1 MDKFMID
8 PKEPVI
14 KEEPIINE
22 EEPMIPEEK
31 NEPMIKED
39 EPIINEEE
47 PMINQE
53 EPMINQEEP
62 MINQEPMIQGRSYII
77 IIIGL
82 FIFVGYSIYYSFKY
96 KENEKNYLIK
106 SNAYTFKDTLDGM
119 KKDIKSYLKN
129 KAEQYADW
137 KEYLT
142 LGINKYFFN
151 KHVDN
156 GVFKATKYKA
166 TNLLK
171 KM

>member
-1 MDKFMID
+1 MID

-14 KEEPIINE
+14 KDEPIV
-22 EEPMIPEEK
+22 
-31 NEPMIKED
+31 KED
-39 EPIINEEE
+39 EPIVKEDE
-47 PMINQE
+47 PIVKE
-53 EPMINQEEP
+53 DEPIVKEDEP
-62 MINQEPMIQGRSYII
+62 VINQEPEPNIQDIKDEPFIVQEPVIQGRSYIL

-106 SNAYTFKDTLDGM
+106 SNAYTFKDTLDGI
-119 KKDIKSYLKN
+119 KKDVKSYLKN
-129 KAEQYADW
+129 KVEQYADW

-156 GVFKATKYKA
+156 GVFRATKYKA
-166 TNLLK
+166 KNLLNK
-171 KM
+171 K